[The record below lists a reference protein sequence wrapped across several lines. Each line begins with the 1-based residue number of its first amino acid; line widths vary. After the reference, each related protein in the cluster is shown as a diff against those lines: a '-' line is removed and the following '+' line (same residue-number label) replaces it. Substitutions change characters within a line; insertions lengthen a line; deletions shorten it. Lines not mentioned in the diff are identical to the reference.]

1 MKPLGN
7 GRVYLLV
14 GYEKFDSIAIC
25 PIHLCADQ
33 NQNAQRSHESDR
45 RIVLGVAIGFFPVL
59 PTQGDVLLIGAS
71 NP

>member
-1 MKPLGN
+1 MQQIGN
-7 GRVYLLV
+7 GGIYLFV
-14 GYEKFDSIAIC
+14 SYEKFHSIAIC
-25 PIHLCADQ
+25 PIHLRADQ